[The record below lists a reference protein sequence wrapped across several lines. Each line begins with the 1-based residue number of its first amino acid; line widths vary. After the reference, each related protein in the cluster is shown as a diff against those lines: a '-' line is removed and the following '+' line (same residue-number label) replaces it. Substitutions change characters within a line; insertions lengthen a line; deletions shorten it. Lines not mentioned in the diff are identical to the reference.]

1 MAYYDVSNRDNKEDG
16 DHIGVKKTD
25 LTKVS
30 NQNYFVLEHQYGG
43 YDVTCK
49 PFVSHKSIS
58 GYTLLADDFNSRGR
72 LGREC
77 NLFWVCIH
85 LLHQSRKMCLKS
97 HQAELNTLYL
107 ALYMLEAVILRNARK
122 DT

>member
-1 MAYYDVSNRDNKEDG
+1 VAYYDVSNRDNKEDG
-16 DHIGVKKTD
+16 DHIGVKKAD

-58 GYTLLADDFNSRGR
+58 IPYWLMTSSLEKGWGVNVICSGFVSRFVSRFVYVRGR
-72 LGREC
+72 DPSEC
-77 NLFWVCIH
+77 EERYLNC
-85 LLHQSRKMCLKS
+85 S
-97 HQAELNTLYL
+97 HFLMWDVNIIVA
-107 ALYMLEAVILRNARK
+107 
-122 DT
+122 